1 MYLLTAAL
9 LLAGVGSASIP
20 AATAADEAKSA
31 DTGHTASL
39 AQAGTESH
47 GHHCRHDG
55 GCQAHCAS
63 LAALVVTITLTPPGA
78 ESPSA
83 LTTIAAPE
91 DLPAPL
97 FRPPIAAG

>member
-9 LLAGVGSASIP
+9 LLAGVGSAGIP
-20 AATAADEAKSA
+20 AATAAHGEKSA
-31 DTGHTASL
+31 DTGHTASAL
-39 AQAGTESH
+39 AETENHS
-47 GHHCRHDG
+47 HHCRHDG

-97 FRPPIAAG
+97 FRPPIALG